1 MIAGQPFN
9 QEIPYPTFMKYSLRN
24 YLFWITLGLLTLL
37 LFMQVRWIVYT
48 INFQE
53 TVFEKSVALA
63 LDKSVALL
71 NDDKHTC
78 DLLRNCVTCD
88 TTHLDEQLLS
98 HGVWDMLQKS
108 VKDELAIYGLEL
120 DFDLFITHNEV
131 DTVGYT
137 ASVSNGPARYYSQN
151 LREIMDVNGY
161 ELVLQTPFKG
171 RFLPARIFSMFG
183 ASVILLL
190 LAIVSIVQLVRLYRS
205 ELTLSGHTR
214 ELINNITHEFKTPI
228 SNIALAAGLIR
239 KSNDLPE
246 SAKIESYVSI
256 IVREN
261 QKLKRQV
268 EGLLDMAAVEWDEF
282 EYRRSLVGMRK
293 LTEQAIDAV
302 RLQIET
308 SHGSIEL
315 DDSSRLDAVF
325 VDPSHMVNVIV
336 NLLTNAINY
345 SGDQPAVVVRIS
357 NRLQQVVVEVIDN
370 GIGIPARYHRYLFD
384 KYFRVP
390 TGNVHNIKG
399 FGIGLSYVKR
409 VTEAHG
415 GEVSVRSE
423 PGKGSTFCIVL
434 PMALNK
440 PDSD

>member
-1 MIAGQPFN
+1 
-9 QEIPYPTFMKYSLRN
+9 MKYSLRN
-24 YLFWITLGLLTLL
+24 YLFWLTLGLLTLL
-37 LFMQVRWIVYT
+37 LFLQVKWILYT
-48 INFQE
+48 ISFQE
-53 TVFEKSVALA
+53 KVFEKSVALA
-63 LDKSVALL
+63 LDKSIALL
-71 NDDKHTC
+71 NSDKSTC
-78 DLLRNCVTCD
+78 DVLRNCVTCD
-88 TTHLDEQLLS
+88 TTRLDEQLLS

-108 VKDELAIYGLEL
+108 VKEELAMYGLEL
-120 DFDLFITHNEV
+120 DFDLFITRDKF
-131 DTVGYT
+131 DTVSYKMP
-137 ASVSNGPARYYSQN
+137 ASTGPALYYSQS
-151 LREIMDVNGY
+151 LREIMEVNGY
-161 ELVLQTPFKG
+161 ELVLQTPFRG
-171 RFLPARIFSMFG
+171 RFFPHRIFSMLG

-228 SNIALAAGLIR
+228 STIALAAGMIR
-239 KSNDLPE
+239 KSNDIADSTKVE
-246 SAKIESYVSI
+246 AYVDV

-282 EYRRSLVGMRK
+282 EYRRSVVGMRR
-293 LTEQAIDAV
+293 LVEEAIDTV
-302 RLQIET
+302 QMQLET
-308 SHGSIEL
+308 SSGTIEVV
-315 DDSSRLDAVF
+315 DTTQRDAVF
-325 VDPSHMVNVIV
+325 ADTTHMVNVIV

-345 SGDQPAVVVRIS
+345 SGEKPELVVRLS
-357 NRLQQVVVEVIDN
+357 NRLNQTVVEVEDN

-390 TGNVHNIKG
+390 TGDVHNIKG

-423 PGKGSTFCIVL
+423 PGKGSTFRIAL
-434 PMALNK
+434 PLAENK
-440 PDSD
+440 SEAE